1 MGFVGNNQIRLQGNG
16 DGYQHPLFHPAR
28 QLMRIL
34 VKTLF
39 RVAETDFSEQVKN
52 LLSALSGGE
61 GLMQPEDLFHLLT
74 NGFYRVERITGIL
87 RDQADAHSAQAVQA
101 FIRPVANHFAIEDN
115 PPGIPAGIIRQQA
128 DNGLRGG
135 GFPRAGFSDEG
146 QHFAALDGKADVVHH
161 LAPFAPRA
169 VADA

>member
-1 MGFVGNNQIRLQGNG
+1 M
-16 DGYQHPLFHPAR
+16 
-28 QLMRIL
+28 
-34 VKTLF
+34 
-39 RVAETDFSEQVKN
+39 
-52 LLSALSGGE
+52 
-61 GLMQPEDLFHLLT
+61 LT
-74 NGFYRVERITGIL
+74 P
-87 RDQADAHSAQAVQA
+87 AQAVQA
-101 FIRPVANHFAIEDN
+101 FCRPVANHFAIEDN

-169 VADA
+169 VADAQIFNGQKRSWAYSTPLAAKTIGGKDHGDHGEAGEGGQPPGG